1 MAAKAPAL
9 SASSALGPDLAAR
22 LRAGSTL
29 FKIASSGKPSRK
41 HVWVDEAGCLRWDP
55 SRRKEGSFLSLDN
68 VAAVVPAVNSFR
80 MARYGEPSAHAAVDA
95 LIAERR
101 AFGFSAE
108 AMSGWLFKLGGAHG
122 GRKNIRRRWFVL
134 LGTSLF
140 YFAKPDDALCKK
152 GKPIDLSG
160 AVVSTATDDGGGA
173 TGSAGS
179 SSPSPSVAGADD
191 TSFTLTWGSS
201 QPDRLL
207 RAGSRDERD
216 RWLAALKRT
225 LRLDICRGGK
235 RPTGMGGGLAGAAGG
250 VSGKRNTALL
260 APAPAAAPGD
270 APDADASGGASGP
283 PGSAGLDE
291 GVRAAKATVDGV
303 LRPDHKSLAFQIVC
317 SGEGSGSEGAT
328 GKASPV
334 VFICPSLRELDLWT
348 RGLMRAVA
356 AKSRMSAKDRAA
368 AYSEQL
374 SSSASSGGAGSGS
387 AGSDAFIRVCLAEA
401 LEESGDAEG
410 ALRAYLAAAE
420 AQPRLPSARAGAG
433 RLLLTLR
440 SDAAAAIPLLEAAAA
455 LVDQDDGEVMGLL
468 GKARLARGMHKAAAS
483 AFTFALGLEPRAPQP
498 VLVQW
503 TLGLAESMA
512 ALGRTD
518 DAVTRYK
525 AVLKLEGAS
534 PAPASTAAGA
544 GAGGPSRASV
554 PVSARGQGS
563 GQAASPIVRDVHS
576 KLVDLLTAAGREA
589 DAATH
594 KAELRRLDLAE
605 VPALQAAAATAMAA
619 GDFRAAVGPLERV
632 ADLFPEEP
640 ARLLPAALAL
650 YLLEGSREIAVANGG
665 PEALASPAASGS
677 GSRTASS
684 RVDGSTGG
692 SATKR
697 GSRHNRGHAGTGGGS
712 GTDTEDGDG
721 DGLASEPES
730 SGEDMDGGSGGSG
743 VIARKS
749 TSGGAAAPQPDPP
762 SLGWARRSLPEKLHA
777 ACSSDEALAAVVRA
791 PGAAPLPADSRDCMS
806 LLTKAEELVVSVLT
820 VDPES
825 AEGNLLCGRIY
836 ERLATREKAALTAA
850 RIAAGLPVSSS
861 SKAPAP
867 AAAAAAPAASAASTK
882 ADGAGEDSDG
892 EGSGGGA
899 AAPGEEGASEA
910 AGDAAAAAPS
920 DDPGDDMAAS
930 GWTPN
935 QRLQRSE
942 VFYEYVAAAYP
953 GERSAAEAALL
964 HGTLCKRQG
973 RFAEAAA
980 HLQAAVDSLATF
992 ASGGGAAAGDAAG
1005 GAGAASPPAPA
1016 PGRAPDTRA
1025 DAEFASITS
1034 ALLARVQRL
1043 QRGEPEEPAP
1053 AKGKGGDGS
1062 GGTGGDMGG
1071 IDFEGGA
1078 SGLLAGVDLSG
1089 LSPEERQAAFFKA
1102 MLADKQAKEDA
1113 KKAAEAAKIASMTP
1127 EERAKY
1133 DAEQAALAKHEQR
1146 KGKVLKSQLGAYA
1159 KAAGAAAILSGKA
1172 KKKK

>member
-1 MAAKAPAL
+1 MAAKATTPQ
-9 SASSALGPDLAAR
+9 SAGSAMGLDLAAR

-29 FKIASSGKPSRK
+29 FKIASSGKATRK
-41 HVWVDEAGCLRWDP
+41 HVWVDEAGFLRWEP
-55 SRRKEGSFLSLDN
+55 SRRKEASFLSLDN
-68 VAAVVPAVNSFR
+68 VAAVMPGVNSFR
-80 MARYGEPSAHAAVDA
+80 MGRYGEPSAHVDVEA

-101 AFGFSAE
+101 AFGFSAQ

-140 YFAKPDDALCKK
+140 YYAKPDDAVCKK

-160 AVVSTATDDGGGA
+160 AVVSTATDDGGGT
-173 TGSAGS
+173 TGGAGS
-179 SSPSPSVAGADD
+179 SSASPSAAGADD
-191 TSFTLTWGSS
+191 TSFTLTWGGS

-207 RAGSRDERD
+207 RASSREERD
-216 RWLAALKRT
+216 RWIGAIKRT

-250 VSGKRNTALL
+250 VSGKRNTAL
-260 APAPAAAPGD
+260 PASAAAPGD
-270 APDADASGGASGP
+270 APDADAGAGAGAGAGGT
-283 PGSAGLDE
+283 AGLDE
-291 GVRAAKATVDGV
+291 GVRAAKAAVDGA

-348 RGLMRAVA
+348 RGLMKAVA
-356 AKSRMSAKDRAA
+356 AKTRMSAKDRAA
-368 AYSEQL
+368 AYGEQL

-387 AGSDAFIRVCLAEA
+387 AAGSSDAFIRVCLAEA

-433 RLLLTLR
+433 RLLLSLR
-440 SDAAAAIPLLEAAAA
+440 SDAAAAIPHLEAAAA

-483 AFTFALGLEPRAPQP
+483 AFTFALGLEPRAPQA

-503 TLGLAESMA
+503 TLGLAECMA

-525 AVLKLEGAS
+525 AVLKLEGAAA
-534 PAPASTAAGA
+534 APAASSGA

-554 PVSARGQGS
+554 PVSSRGQAS
-563 GQAASPIVRDVHS
+563 GQSSAIVRDVHS
-576 KLVDLLTAAGREA
+576 KLVDLLTGAGREA

-619 GDFRAAVGPLERV
+619 GDFRAAVSPLERV
-632 ADLFPEEP
+632 ADLYPEEP

-665 PEALASPAASGS
+665 PEALAAAG
-677 GSRTASS
+677 GASRTASS

-692 SATKR
+692 SGTKR
-697 GSRHNRGHAGTGGGS
+697 HSRRNRGRAGTGGGS
-712 GTDTEDGDG
+712 GTDTEEGEG

-730 SGEDMDGGSGGSG
+730 SGEDVDGGSGGSG
-743 VIARKS
+743 IAARKS
-749 TSGGAAAPQPDPP
+749 ASASAPQPDPP

-777 ACSSDEALAAVVRA
+777 ACSSDDALAAVVRA
-791 PGAAPLPADSRDCMS
+791 PGAAALPAVDSRDCMAV
-806 LLTKAEELVVSVLT
+806 LTRAEELVVAVLT

-850 RIAAGLPVSSS
+850 RIAAGLPVSSPSS
-861 SKAPAP
+861 SK
-867 AAAAAAPAASAASTK
+867 AAAAAPAK
-882 ADGAGEDSDG
+882 EDGEDGDG
-892 EGSGGGA
+892 DGSGS
-899 AAPGEEGASEA
+899 AAPGE
-910 AGDAAAAAPS
+910 DAAADGGAGAGAGEGDGSDAAPVEAPS
-920 DDPGDDMAAS
+920 DDPGDDMAPS

-953 GERSAAEAALL
+953 GERSAAEASLL
-964 HGTLCKRQG
+964 HGSLCKRQA
-973 RFAEAAA
+973 RFAEAAT
-980 HLQAAVDSLATF
+980 HLQAALDSLATF
-992 ASGGGAAAGDAAG
+992 ASGGGAPASSDAAG

-1025 DAEFASITS
+1025 DAEFASIAS
-1034 ALLARVQRL
+1034 SLLTRVQRL
-1043 QRGEPEEPAP
+1043 QRGEPEEPVP
-1053 AKGKGGDGS
+1053 VKGKGGDGS
-1062 GGTGGDMGG
+1062 GGTGGGAG
-1071 IDFEGGA
+1071 LDFEGGA

-1102 MLADKQAKEDA
+1102 MLAEKQAKEDA
-1113 KKAAEAAKIASMTP
+1113 KKAAEAAKLASMTP

-1133 DAEQAALAKHEQR
+1133 DAEQAALSKHEQR
-1146 KGKVLKSQLGAYA
+1146 KGKVLKTQLGAYA
-1159 KAAGAAAILSGKA
+1159 KAAGAAAILSGKG